1 MVMAGKKSK
10 VVGLMNADRF
20 QREVRD
26 RARFSHAVLITDHV
40 LVERADR
47 NITRR
52 MIIRALQKG
61 TLKTAPA
68 WSADHGNWTG
78 AIQYIGTGI
87 DLTVVC
93 ALKEGVLTV
102 TVVTAYGTPK

>member
-1 MVMAGKKSK
+1 MGMTGKKSK
-10 VVGLMNADRF
+10 VVGLMNADTF

-26 RARFSHAVLITDHV
+26 RAKFTHAVRITDHV
-40 LVERADR
+40 LLDNAHR
-47 NITRR
+47 NITRM
-52 MIIRALQKG
+52 MIIRALRKG
-61 TLKTAPA
+61 TLKKAPEWDA
-68 WSADHGNWTG
+68 AHGNWTG
-78 AIQYIGTGI
+78 AIQHIGTGI